1 MSLLVSLMS
10 VGGVVGVAGRVPA
23 EAVASV
29 GILLLSRRVHTRR
42 LVLRVEG
49 VVEHGLG
56 DGPTTDPLLGVVG
69 VILDRGRH
77 RGRDGAEGAPRRK
90 AQLGGRRGALQ

>member
-1 MSLLVSLMS
+1 MSWLLVSLMS
-10 VGGVVGVAGRVPA
+10 VGIAGWVPA

-42 LVLRVEG
+42 LLRVEG

-56 DGPTTDPLLGVVG
+56 DGTTDPLLGVVG

-90 AQLGGRRGALQ
+90 AQLGGRGGALQ